1 MAYALVGPVVE
12 VDEMGFPFFVKCLG
26 VNSKSVILGCNVAVV
41 AAAEPDRLIVSSMSV
56 FELVGGSS
64 GSKAHQ
70 LIAHT
75 YSENGFVPVICLAYI
90 FNRLSAKARVSGTI
104 GNHKSVPFEAVEIVV
119 PRHLDHFHTSG
130 CKAVQDTV
138 FYSAIHQHHRLF
150 AFPIDPR
157 LAAAGK
163 GNLVFIVRVVPL
175 RFFCPF
181 RDYFAEHRT

>member
-56 FELVGGSS
+56 FELVCGST

-75 YSENGFVPVICLAYI
+75 YSENWFVPVIGLAYM
-90 FNRLSAKARVSGTI
+90 FNCLSAKTRVSGTI

-119 PRHLDHFHTSG
+119 PRNLDHFHTSG

-138 FYSAIHQHHRLF
+138 FHSAIHQHHRLF
-150 AFPIDPR
+150 AFPIYPR

-175 RFFCPF
+175 RFFCTF